1 MYVFNQ
7 TQMELLIE
15 YLEFKLLTIYDN
27 LYLFN
32 GQLLSVI
39 LNFMVNQETAAWKQ
53 FLYNDQGRV
62 VRVLYL

>member
-1 MYVFNQ
+1 
-7 TQMELLIE
+7 MELIE
-15 YLEFKLLTIYDN
+15 CLEFKHLTIYDN

>member
-15 YLEFKLLTIYDN
+15 CLELKLLTIYDN

>member
-15 YLEFKLLTIYDN
+15 CLEFKLLTIYDN

-32 GQLLSVI
+32 GRLLSVI
-39 LNFMVNQETAAWKQ
+39 LNFMVNQEAAAWKQ

>member
-1 MYVFNQ
+1 MYVYNQ
-7 TQMELLIE
+7 TQMELIE
-15 YLEFKLLTIYDN
+15 CLEFKLLTIYDN

-32 GQLLSVI
+32 GQLLSVNH
-39 LNFMVNQETAAWKQ
+39 NFMVNQETAAWKQ

>member
-15 YLEFKLLTIYDN
+15 CLEFKLLTIYDN

>member
-7 TQMELLIE
+7 TQMELIE
-15 YLEFKLLTIYDN
+15 CLEFKLLTIYDN

-39 LNFMVNQETAAWKQ
+39 LKFMVNQETAAWKQ
-53 FLYNDQGRV
+53 FLYSDQGRV

>member
-1 MYVFNQ
+1 MYVYNQ
-7 TQMELLIE
+7 TQMELIE
-15 YLEFKLLTIYDN
+15 CLEFKHLTIYDN

>member
-7 TQMELLIE
+7 TQMELIE
-15 YLEFKLLTIYDN
+15 CLEFKLLTIYDN

-39 LNFMVNQETAAWKQ
+39 LKFMVNQETAAWKQ

>member
-15 YLEFKLLTIYDN
+15 CLEFKLLTIYHN

>member
-7 TQMELLIE
+7 TQMELIE
-15 YLEFKLLTIYDN
+15 CLEFKLLTIYDN